1 MKAFFEARGFRVGG
15 PTLISAVSVTLIQ
28 PLRRQSRVSRSS
40 CWPALAALV
49 AVLAGSTGCA
59 GIPASAPEEE
69 PARSARAGEYRIG
82 AADVLQISVWKNET
96 LSRTVP
102 VRPDGMISL
111 PLLNEIRAEGLT
123 PRELREDLMAKME
136 EYVSSPEISV
146 VVEEVHS
153 FAVSV
158 LGEVKDPGRYELASR
173 TTVLD
178 MLATAGGLTEFAAPS
193 GIVILRADGE
203 TVRRI
208 PFDYDAI
215 LSAGGTQENFFVQP
229 GDIILVP

>member
-1 MKAFFEARGFRVGG
+1 MKPFLEPRDFRAGG

-28 PLRRQSRVSRSS
+28 PLRRKSGMSRSFS
-40 CWPALAALV
+40 WPALVALV

-111 PLLNEIRAEGLT
+111 PLVNEIRAEGLT
-123 PRELREDLMAKME
+123 PRELREVLTAELE
-136 EYVSSPEISV
+136 EYVSAPEVSV
-146 VVEEVHS
+146 IVEEVHS

-178 MLATAGGLTEFAAPS
+178 MLAMAGDVTEFAARS
-193 GIVILRADGE
+193 RIVILRPDGD
-203 TVRRI
+203 TMRRI
-208 PFDYDAI
+208 PFDYEAI
-215 LSAGGTQENFFVQP
+215 SSADGVQANFFVQP